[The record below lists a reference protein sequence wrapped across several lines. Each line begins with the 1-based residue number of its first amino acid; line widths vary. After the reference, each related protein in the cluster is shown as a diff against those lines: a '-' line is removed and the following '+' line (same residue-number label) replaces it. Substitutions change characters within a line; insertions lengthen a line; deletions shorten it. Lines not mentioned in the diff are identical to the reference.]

1 MKLHKEDTHLFEPFV
16 ETLMNRAYGKG
27 SKQRLTNRPASQN
40 QSQAEIGERYLRYFQ
55 ALYSFEKRIQLFNSI
70 NDVLFA
76 FNTTMSKFVDT
87 KETGIF
93 FFNEDKTKLVP
104 VADLTSQHT
113 IDFVERAFNNGLLSV
128 AFETGKLTIV
138 QTAKRDLIDNKP
150 ENHIIIPIPEN
161 KDYRGALS
169 ILTTLPSFKEHVL
182 EFQLINIMLR
192 MTVNKID
199 SLNLKNNLKST
210 VEELQSYQT
219 KLLNDYKLSAIG
231 ELTFGVVEHIFSPL
245 QVILSS
251 TDLLRNSV
259 SEDDQDVLD
268 NIKDQIDKVKSL
280 IQPLMKF
287 AQSGGTKTAL
297 EACCLNDFIADYVEV
312 TSPSFKQMNYECIMD
327 LEEKLPTII
336 SNSGEV
342 NQLLTNI
349 FTLLQSEPQNSGG
362 ILIQTRVLNEQI
374 LLKMISTDYIPLL
387 ANFEE
392 NPSRDLS
399 IMMVTRFMEKH
410 SGKVIM
416 DTSPSGGSTITLL
429 FPLKRKLQ

>member
-1 MKLHKEDTHLFEPFV
+1 M
-16 ETLMNRAYGKG
+16 
-27 SKQRLTNRPASQN
+27 
-40 QSQAEIGERYLRYFQ
+40 
-55 ALYSFEKRIQLFNSI
+55 
-70 NDVLFA
+70 
-76 FNTTMSKFVDT
+76 
-87 KETGIF
+87 
-93 FFNEDKTKLVP
+93 
-104 VADLTSQHT
+104 
-113 IDFVERAFNNGLLSV
+113 LSV